1 MIKILSDKSVQLCCK
16 GKSCPIVTD
25 IGGGMVEIL
34 DDYGK
39 KVVMTKEEALQ
50 LSDGVKVIAEQQQKK
65 ELLLG

>member
-1 MIKILSDKSVQLCCK
+1 MIKVLSNNSVQLCCK
-16 GKSCPIVTD
+16 GKKCPIVTD

-50 LSDGVKVIAEQQQKK
+50 LSDGVKVIAEQQGKK
-65 ELLLG
+65 DLILG

>member
-1 MIKILSDKSVQLCCK
+1 MIKVLANNSVQLCCK

-25 IGGGMVEIL
+25 IGNGMVEIL

-39 KVVMTKEEALQ
+39 KVTMSKEEALQ
-50 LSDGVKVIAEQQQKK
+50 LSDGVRVIAEQQEKK